1 MKTRIVALFLSLAM
15 LLSLCSFAIAEEPT
29 QLTICIGRRPY
40 DSTESYSEKHWV
52 QEVEKACNL
61 KINWIELP
69 EETMK
74 EQLSSVLTNT
84 NNLPDIF
91 MCGNKMT
98 DSIVSQ
104 NTGLWHVFTMDEIK
118 QYAPTYYEVCEKYI
132 DGWVD
137 ATTYPDGN
145 IYSLMGSVYDSERH
159 YSYGV
164 LYMNYQ
170 WLKNLNLEVP
180 TTLDDLHDMLVA
192 FRDQD
197 ANGNGDPND
206 EVGIVTNTLDRYI
219 NLFSGAFGIHNRGRE
234 DMLVDAD
241 PADETKIRF
250 VYTTDEYRALLSFV
264 NRLYEEKLIDQN
276 MLTPSTS
283 NMVALGSQN
292 QIFALAYTNMAAA
305 AVDESKYEPLT
316 LSLTGPGGN
325 AWNTLNKGFGVGN
338 FVISNTVSKEDAITL
353 IKWADT
359 LFTLDGA
366 RMLYFGEE
374 NVDYTLDEN
383 GYPNYVDSILSQ
395 VSSDNPYDKVISAIT
410 CFASG
415 GIPGYKDDI
424 WNCGSECRGKALEAA
439 QNMEQF
445 ANKITWSFNFTIDEN
460 DELSALKTDIVN
472 NCHNVYR
479 AKFIEGTL
487 DVDDDAV
494 WNQYLEEIQN
504 AGLEDLIA
512 IYQTAL
518 DRMLAK

>member
-1 MKTRIVALFLSLAM
+1 MTGVQTCALPI
-15 LLSLCSFAIAEEPT
+15 LCSFAIAEEPT

-74 EQLSSVLTNT
+74 EQLSSALINT

-180 TTLDDLHDMLVA
+180 TTLDDLHDVLVA

-197 ANGNGDPND
+197 ANGK
-206 EVGIVTNTLDRYI
+206 DRK
-219 NLFSGAFGIHNRGRE
+219 SVGRE
-234 DMLVDAD
+234 RV
-241 PADETKIRF
+241 F
-250 VYTTDEYRALLSFV
+250 
-264 NRLYEEKLIDQN
+264 
-276 MLTPSTS
+276 
-283 NMVALGSQN
+283 
-292 QIFALAYTNMAAA
+292 
-305 AVDESKYEPLT
+305 
-316 LSLTGPGGN
+316 
-325 AWNTLNKGFGVGN
+325 
-338 FVISNTVSKEDAITL
+338 
-353 IKWADT
+353 
-359 LFTLDGA
+359 
-366 RMLYFGEE
+366 
-374 NVDYTLDEN
+374 
-383 GYPNYVDSILSQ
+383 
-395 VSSDNPYDKVISAIT
+395 
-410 CFASG
+410 
-415 GIPGYKDDI
+415 
-424 WNCGSECRGKALEAA
+424 
-439 QNMEQF
+439 
-445 ANKITWSFNFTIDEN
+445 
-460 DELSALKTDIVN
+460 
-472 NCHNVYR
+472 
-479 AKFIEGTL
+479 
-487 DVDDDAV
+487 
-494 WNQYLEEIQN
+494 
-504 AGLEDLIA
+504 
-512 IYQTAL
+512 
-518 DRMLAK
+518 